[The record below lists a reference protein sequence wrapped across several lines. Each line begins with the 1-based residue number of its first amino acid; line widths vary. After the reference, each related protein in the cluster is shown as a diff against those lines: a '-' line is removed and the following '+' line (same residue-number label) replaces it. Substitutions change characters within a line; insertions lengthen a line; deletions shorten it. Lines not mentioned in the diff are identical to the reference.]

1 MRIILVRWGHLGRCR
16 GTLGG
21 EKLLSAFSF
30 FGGGFEFH
38 VYLLY
43 LLLLRVVL
51 GVLAQVVLERKYYRL
66 VEMVAWCS

>member
-1 MRIILVRWGHLGRCR
+1 MRIILVRWGHLWGCR

-21 EKLLSAFSF
+21 EKLLSAFGF
-30 FGGGFEFH
+30 FGGLFEFH

>member
-1 MRIILVRWGHLGRCR
+1 MSVGVTWGGAE
-16 GTLGG
+16 GPWG
-21 EKLLSAFSF
+21 EKNFCQLLVFL
-30 FGGGFEFH
+30 GGFEFL

>member
-1 MRIILVRWGHLGRCR
+1 MSVGVTCGGAEGPWVEKNFCQLLGF
-16 GTLGG
+16 L
-21 EKLLSAFSF
+21 
-30 FGGGFEFH
+30 GGGFEFL

>member
-1 MRIILVRWGHLGRCR
+1 MSVGVTC
-16 GTLGG
+16 GG
-21 EKLLSAFSF
+21 AEGPWAEKKLLSAFRF
-30 FGGGFEFH
+30 FWGGFEFL

-66 VEMVAWCS
+66 VEMVAECS